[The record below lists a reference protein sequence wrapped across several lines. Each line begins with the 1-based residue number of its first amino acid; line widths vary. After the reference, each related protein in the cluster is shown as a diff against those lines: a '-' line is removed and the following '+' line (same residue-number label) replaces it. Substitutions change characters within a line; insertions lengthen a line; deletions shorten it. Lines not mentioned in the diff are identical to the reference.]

1 MEAVENSYARGVT
14 DEFVVPVVITGNGKP
29 VATIRS
35 GDAVLFFNF
44 RPDRARQI
52 TKAFVDRDFQGFAR
66 REKPEVKFV
75 CLTMYDETIDAPAI
89 FPPEERMKNILGEYL
104 SQLGLAQLRIA
115 ETEKYAHVTY
125 FFNGGEEVPFPG
137 RSGS

>member
-1 MEAVENSYARGVT
+1 MPPWSTARGEKAASAVEAVENSYARGVT

-52 TKAFVDRDFQGFAR
+52 TKAFVDRDFQG
-66 REKPEVKFV
+66 
-75 CLTMYDETIDAPAI
+75 LPAGKS
-89 FPPEERMKNILGEYL
+89 RK
-104 SQLGLAQLRIA
+104 
-115 ETEKYAHVTY
+115 
-125 FFNGGEEVPFPG
+125 
-137 RSGS
+137 